1 MSSVGNESSLQ
12 VKSKLV
18 KFLNMV
24 LLFVFAFI
32 IIVPLL
38 AVLSVSL
45 KTPAEYATTNVLDIP
60 KNIFN
65 IENYGFVFAK
75 SKMLT
80 GFKNT
85 VIIMLISL
93 LLNTTLGTMVS
104 YVLGRFKFKLR
115 NIFLTAYVISALIP
129 ATLTQ
134 IAQFQL
140 IKGLGLYNTMLS
152 VILIYS
158 AANVMQVYIYLQYID
173 KIPIS
178 MDESATIDGA
188 SYFKIFIYIIIPM
201 IKPAIAT
208 FIILQSI
215 GIYNDFFYPFI
226 YMPSNSLKT
235 VATALYA
242 FSGFRITE
250 WTLMSAAVVVVL
262 LPTIL
267 LYVFLQKYIIAGV
280 TEGSVKG

>member
-1 MSSVGNESSLQ
+1 
-12 VKSKLV
+12 
-18 KFLNMV
+18 
-24 LLFVFAFI
+24 
-32 IIVPLL
+32 
-38 AVLSVSL
+38 
-45 KTPAEYATTNVLDIP
+45 
-60 KNIFN
+60 
-65 IENYGFVFAK
+65 
-75 SKMLT
+75 
-80 GFKNT
+80 
-85 VIIMLISL
+85 
-93 LLNTTLGTMVS
+93 
-104 YVLGRFKFKLR
+104 
-115 NIFLTAYVISALIP
+115 
-129 ATLTQ
+129 
-134 IAQFQL
+134 
-140 IKGLGLYNTMLS
+140 
-152 VILIYS
+152 
-158 AANVMQVYIYLQYID
+158 
-173 KIPIS
+173 
-178 MDESATIDGA
+178 
-188 SYFKIFIYIIIPM
+188 M